1 MRAVKTRL
9 SLASQRRVAH
19 GRSLAQHA
27 QKHSFLYLYKAK
39 CRCDLFQAAG
49 GHMGS
54 YEQGVFCKGGFDE
67 GTPASEIAFGIGPG
81 GHPGGLFDF
90 AGVMVEVTEAVEGL
104 SFCVN
109 PDYLVA
115 GGFTRSGNDVD
126 CGDKLKVSFDQ
137 FEQTM
142 LVKRSEGV
150 AVGGSGV
157 LEVLLGI
164 RVFPVGAAQVAAGVG
179 EAGDIF
185 AITFGCDA
193 SIMVEVGMGDDEVRY
208 VLRAHCLAGARL
220 SP

>member
-1 MRAVKTRL
+1 M
-9 SLASQRRVAH
+9 
-19 GRSLAQHA
+19 
-27 QKHSFLYLYKAK
+27 
-39 CRCDLFQAAG
+39 G
-49 GHMGS
+49 G
-54 YEQGVFCKGGFDE
+54 YEQGVFGQGGFDE

-115 GGFTRSGNDVD
+115 RGFTRSGNDVD

-142 LVKRSEGV
+142 LVKHSEGV
-150 AVGGSGV
+150 AVEGCGV

-179 EAGDIF
+179 EAGDIL

-208 VLRAHCLAGARL
+208 VLRAHAYLHELSKQVRWRL
-220 SP
+220 VAWRKIR